1 MPFKLPISDP
11 KAVSLASVAGL
22 VTWKASNFAV
32 DPSHLTEVA
41 LAALTGGAVPHNP
54 ASRPDIAEES
64 HIVTPYANNIESEQ

>member
-1 MPFKLPISDP
+1 VPFKFPVSDP
-11 KAVSLASVAGL
+11 KAVGLAGVAGL
-22 VTWKASNFAV
+22 AAWKASNFSV

-54 ASRPDIAEES
+54 TSRPDVESES